1 MATFETD
8 LINPFRK
15 KQDNIRPPFLP
26 PGMQGKALRSDPYPR
41 DARFRGPAA
50 SPQDFHLPR
59 VDPPCVLAVPDP
71 SPRAIAIE
79 FTGRWVSLSR
89 FCTGLEGAAS
99 VRGGVVLGS
108 SPALGGQCAGK
119 PWRHFSIVGTAGMK
133 MPDKPSQCPS
143 NVGLHDGPFE
153 V

>member
-26 PGMQGKALRSDPYPR
+26 PDMQGKALRSDPYPR

-50 SPQDFHLPR
+50 SPQALHLPR
-59 VDPPCVLAVPDP
+59 VELPCALAVPDP
-71 SPRAIAIE
+71 SPRALAIE
-79 FTGRWVSLSR
+79 FTARWVSLSR

-99 VRGGVVLGS
+99 VRGGVVPGS
-108 SPALGGQCAGK
+108 SPALGGRCAGK
-119 PWRHFSIVGTAGMK
+119 PWRRSSRVCVFGKQSGETEHYTA
-133 MPDKPSQCPS
+133 SSCIHS
-143 NVGLHDGPFE
+143 
-153 V
+153 